1 MLPKRIAIKTMG
13 IWILFVVVATMA
25 WQVAPALAGFTPT
38 PEPPTAT
45 FTAEP
50 PTATFTAG
58 PPLPTATATAGP
70 GTATAT
76 VGPGTATVTVG
87 PGTATPT
94 AGLSTATPTL
104 ATAQPT
110 RTTPENTPEMP
121 TTGGQV
127 SGLSS
132 SGIGVVLL
140 LGMMALLIV
149 AIGLVARQ
157 VTKTKTKV

>member
-45 FTAEP
+45 FTA
-50 PTATFTAG
+50 G

-70 GTATAT
+70 GTATVT